1 MSSSTNVSLLNSH
14 YTNGSTLLGGVN
26 DFFTLKNM
34 IELFGSD
41 QKSMFVLEL
50 QAFCQANTTETL
62 MTLSTSNYDVM
73 LNNAA
78 FLESFNDH
86 KFFSLTDLASTEL
99 AQITT
104 SLAKNFETA
113 ALAAP
118 ENVDALRGVYPN
130 LYDLITDYDLALIED
145 DGSLVD
151 ELSTPDTKLYYPEPF
166 IASPSFVHD
175 DL

>member
-1 MSSSTNVSLLNSH
+1 MKS
-14 YTNGSTLLGGVN
+14 
-26 DFFTLKNM
+26 M

-41 QKSMFVLEL
+41 QNSMFVLEL
-50 QAFCQANTTETL
+50 QAFCQANTKETL
-62 MTLSTSNYDVM
+62 MTLSTSKYDVM
-73 LNNAA
+73 LNNSA

-86 KFFSLTDLASTEL
+86 KFFSLNDLASTEL

-104 SLAKNFETA
+104 ALSKNFEAA

-118 ENVDALRGVYPN
+118 EDVDQLRVIYPN

-145 DGSLVD
+145 DGSMVD

-166 IASPSFVHD
+166 IASPSFVHEEI
-175 DL
+175 